1 MQVDLIIIFL
11 IHVPHFKMVEGF
23 SAIKPA
29 SIERSMAVTNSSTEP
44 VVILFFSVLR
54 SPNRQVNSPKNVS
67 KINSNHWHWLASFS
81 KRPSP
86 VDFGFQLI
94 LLLFATILS
103 RTSVTLIN
111 QESKG

>member
-1 MQVDLIIIFL
+1 MFPTSKWL
-11 IHVPHFKMVEGF
+11 KGF
-23 SAIKPA
+23 SAINPA

-44 VVILFFSVLR
+44 MMILSFPSSV
-54 SPNRQVNSPKNVS
+54 RQIGKGIPQKRERDKFQSLA
-67 KINSNHWHWLASFS
+67 LASQFP